1 MMKNDLL
8 TPTGIAAVLFN
19 GNHAQIFHWA
29 REVIRAAHFLHILVA
44 PSIIPLVSQEVA
56 LNPALRRLGLVAVS
70 GEGSFPNAP
79 KHA

>member
-29 REVIRAAHFLHILVA
+29 REVIRAAHFLQILVSPCA
-44 PSIIPLVSQEVA
+44 IVLAVPKKVA
-56 LNPALRRLGLVAVS
+56 LNPTLRRFGLFTVLRKSA
-70 GEGSFPNAP
+70 FPD
-79 KHA
+79 